1 LEKVREIRRAIRRR
15 YANRKNFQKIFNLWD
30 EDSNGAISVRNLYNM
45 IHRLGININLDEARV
60 LLASS
65 DKDGSHDLA
74 LNEFLDLIFN
84 EKDALNVNLK
94 ALPSMLFK

>member
-1 LEKVREIRRAIRRR
+1 MLKRLQINV
-15 YANRKNFQKIFNLWD
+15 NF
-30 EDSNGAISVRNLYNM
+30 
-45 IHRLGININLDEARV
+45 DEARV

-65 DKDGSHDLA
+65 DKDGSNDLA

-94 ALPSMLFK
+94 ALPGSITS

>member
-1 LEKVREIRRAIRRR
+1 M
-15 YANRKNFQKIFNLWD
+15 KNL
-30 EDSNGAISVRNLYNM
+30 LNM
-45 IHRLGININLDEARV
+45 LKRLQINVNFDEARV

-65 DKDGSHDLA
+65 DKDGSNDLA

-94 ALPSMLFK
+94 ALPGIELY

>member
-1 LEKVREIRRAIRRR
+1 M
-15 YANRKNFQKIFNLWD
+15 KNI
-30 EDSNGAISVRNLYNM
+30 YNM

-65 DKDGSHDLA
+65 DKDGSNDLA

-94 ALPSMLFK
+94 ALPMLSEDERVSVLSEANTLKYL

>member
-1 LEKVREIRRAIRRR
+1 MLK
-15 YANRKNFQKIFNLWD
+15 
-30 EDSNGAISVRNLYNM
+30 
-45 IHRLGININLDEARV
+45 RLQINVNLDEARV

-65 DKDGSHDLA
+65 DKDGSNDLA

-94 ALPSMLFK
+94 ALPGIDLWWIKVLSEDE